1 MQNILPEQ
9 IELYLQFFR
18 GRKDIYALKW
28 EKGNKSGW
36 SPAHQFDWN
45 EFNAFRAKGG
55 SIKDFENKELI
66 PLNRDV
72 IQKHLEGDKK
82 LGMYPLLDDNTSYFI
97 AADFDKENWQEECLA
112 FHNACKEFGIPAYI
126 ERSSSGNGGHVWIFF
141 EETYPAVKSRGIVLE
156 LLRRALQKSWFEKE
170 ISFDRLFPNQDF
182 HGNNQGYGNLIALPF
197 HGESLESGNTAFL
210 NPQNFEP
217 HLGQWEF
224 LQCFQKVLTSKLD
237 ELYESLCGEK
247 SDESLNSLFG
257 CQNLSLKDQKV
268 KSEKREELTILI
280 RHQVFLRK
288 SELNG
293 KLIRFLR
300 EELNFDNSEYLL
312 KKKLGKSVYQTEKYF
327 NLIEEDSNLVLLPRG
342 FLNDL
347 LSFCR
352 EQKIGYQI
360 QDERKKLPETSFNS
374 HIELRDYQKLALSEF
389 EDKDFGVLVAPPG
402 SGKTIMGLQMM
413 AERQQPTLIIVHRKQ
428 LLDQWV
434 ERIQSFLK
442 IPKKDI
448 GQIAGNKKKFGEKVT
463 VAMMQSLSRIED
475 FSELQ
480 DKFGMVIVDEC
491 HHIPAKTFREIIKNF
506 NAYYLYG
513 LTATP
518 KRKHNDEKLIFV
530 YIGNIVT
537 EVNPHKKN
545 LLHTDP
551 CIKIRETTLS
561 LPFEY
566 QFDNPQLLLKMLT
579 FDTRRNEQIVSDIQN
594 ELQNNRKILVLTE
607 RKDHIDILNLYL
619 KDQCEVIIVSG
630 DDSARSKKSKL
641 EQVNMGHFQV
651 LISTGQFFGEGMDFP
666 DLDVLFLV
674 FPFSFEGKL
683 RQYIGRIQRSEGT
696 KFLYDYRDKQIP
708 YLESMFKKRNR
719 YYRKLTK
726 KNPRLLEI

>member
-1 MQNILPEQ
+1 MSISSQQL
-9 IELYLQFFR
+9 ELYLQFFR

-28 EKGNKSGW
+28 EKGSKSGW
-36 SPAHQFDWN
+36 SPAYQFDWN

-55 SIKDFENKELI
+55 TIKDFENKELI
-66 PLNRDV
+66 RLNRDV

-82 LGMYPLLDDNTSYFI
+82 LGMYPLLDANTSYFI
-97 AADFDKENWQEECLA
+97 VADFDKENWKEECLA
-112 FHNACKEFGIPAYI
+112 FYNVCQNFDIPSYI

-182 HGNNQGYGNLIALPF
+182 HGNNHGYGNLIALPLQ
-197 HGESLESGNTAFL
+197 GTLLESGNTAFL
-210 NPQNFEP
+210 NPENFEP
-217 HLGQWEF
+217 YANQWEF
-224 LQCFQKVLTSKLD
+224 LGDVQKISNLKLD
-237 ELYESLCGEK
+237 ESHKNLCGEN
-247 SDESLNSLFG
+247 SDENLNSLFS
-257 CQNLSLKDQKV
+257 CQKTSSKDHQIKLQN
-268 KSEKREELTILI
+268 SGGIITIFV
-280 RHQVFLRK
+280 RHQIFLRK
-288 SELNG
+288 AELNG
-293 KLIRFLR
+293 KLVRFLR
-300 EELNFDNSEYLL
+300 EELNFDNNEYLL
-312 KKKLGKSVYQTEKYF
+312 KKKFGKSVYQTEKYF
-327 NLIEEDSNLVLLPRG
+327 NLIEEDSDLVLIPRG

-347 LSFCR
+347 LSFCH
-352 EQKIGYQI
+352 EQKIKYKI
-360 QDERKKLPETSFNS
+360 QDERKKLPEIAFNS
-374 HIELRDYQKLALSEF
+374 HIELRDYQEAALAKF
-389 EDKDFGVLVAPPG
+389 EAKDFGVLVAPPG

-413 AERQQPTLIIVHRKQ
+413 VERQQPTLIIVHRKQ

-463 VAMMQSLSRIED
+463 VAMMQSLSRMED
-475 FSELQ
+475 LSESQ
-480 DKFGMVIVDEC
+480 DEFGMVIVDEC

-537 EVNPHKKN
+537 EVNPHQKN

-551 CIKIRETTLS
+551 CIKIRETMLS
-561 LPFEY
+561 LPFDY
-566 QFDNPQLLLKMLT
+566 QLDNPQLLLKMLT
-579 FDTRRNEQIVSDIQN
+579 FDTRRNEQILSDIQN

-619 KDQCEVIIVSG
+619 KDQCEVITVSG
-630 DDSARSKKSKL
+630 DDSVRSKKSKL
-641 EQVNMGHFQV
+641 EQVNLGHFQV

-666 DLDVLFLV
+666 DLDILFLV

-683 RQYIGRIQRSEGT
+683 KQYIGRIQRSEGT

-726 KNPRLLEI
+726 QNPRLL